1 MVPIDDY
8 AEKPD
13 MDINEV
19 EITEDSEKIKEIAR
33 SMLNRT
39 TGSIRTRSLVYFK
52 NTISGRENYQVCP
65 TRVRIKQGEVGTGI
79 IVCDCLVRFR
89 SLFVL
94 SIPPLKLDSVPRV
107 IGLYR
112 L

>member
-52 NTISGRENYQVCP
+52 NTISGRENYQVCQ
-65 TRVRIKQGEVGTGI
+65 TEEIRSGNCRI
-79 IVCDCLVRFR
+79 IVWFDLGLCLSCTF
-89 SLFVL
+89 SL
-94 SIPPLKLDSVPRV
+94 
-107 IGLYR
+107 
-112 L
+112 

>member
-1 MVPIDDY
+1 MQSLTGVVILHPRMVPIDDY

-19 EITEDSEKIKEIAR
+19 EITEDPEKIKEIAR

-52 NTISGRENYQVCP
+52 NTISGRENYQVCR
-65 TRVRIKQGEVGTGI
+65 TLDCRLSKQG
-79 IVCDCLVRFR
+79 
-89 SLFVL
+89 
-94 SIPPLKLDSVPRV
+94 
-107 IGLYR
+107 
-112 L
+112 

>member
-52 NTISGRENYQVCP
+52 NTISGRENYQVCQ
-65 TRVRIKQGEVGTGI
+65 TEEISKEWELQ
-79 IVCDCLVRFR
+79 DYCLVRFR

-94 SIPPLKLDSVPRV
+94 SILPF
-107 IGLYR
+107 
-112 L
+112 